1 MRTVIV
7 GLLCFLVMV
16 PCVKHGFVQDA
27 FAQSTT
33 VAVETPAVIKIAAGT
48 EAGLPIRLTP
58 DNTVPSQSMVLIRGL
73 PASVRLNHGRNFAS
87 GVWAVKPSVLEDLRV
102 VAAPDI
108 REDTHL
114 VVSLVTLEGNYL
126 SNVLARIVIVPPE
139 VSAGTASDARQAPG
153 SEDRSDATDVIPT
166 LAIEPDERAAAGARP
181 DDTASLTGEQQAD
194 PLDLTDQDVE
204 KILKLMQKG
213 DQYLFEG
220 KIAAARRFYQYVAEM
235 GWPDGAAAIGRTYD
249 PQHLKKFS
257 ILGGIEPDPAKAGQW
272 YAKAR
277 ELGARIDVDALR
289 KVGQR

>member
-1 MRTVIV
+1 MRTVIA

-16 PCVKHGFVQDA
+16 PSVKHGVVTEA
-27 FAQSTT
+27 LAQSGK
-33 VAVETPAVIKIAAGT
+33 ASIEMPAVIDIAAGT
-48 EAGLPIRLTP
+48 EARLPIKLTP
-58 DNTVPSQSMVLIRGL
+58 DNAVPSQAMVLIRGL

-87 GVWAVKPSVLEDLRV
+87 GVWAVKHSVLDDLRI

-114 VVSLVTLEGNYL
+114 VVSLVTLDGNYL
-126 SNVLARIVIVPPE
+126 SNVLARLRIVPP
-139 VSAGTASDARQAPG
+139 VASAEAASDAQQAPG
-153 SEDRSDATDVIPT
+153 SEDQSRATDVLPT
-166 LAIEPDERAAAGARP
+166 LALEPDERAAAGSRP
-181 DDTASLTGEQQAD
+181 DATASLTGEQPAD

-249 PQHLKKFS
+249 PEHLKKFS
-257 ILGGIEPDPAKAGQW
+257 ILGGIEPDPAQARQW
-272 YAKAR
+272 YDKAR